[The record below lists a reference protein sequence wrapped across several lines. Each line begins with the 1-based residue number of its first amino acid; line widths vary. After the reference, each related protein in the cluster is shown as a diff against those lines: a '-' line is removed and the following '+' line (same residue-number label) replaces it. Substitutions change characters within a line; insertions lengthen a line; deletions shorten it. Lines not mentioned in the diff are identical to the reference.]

1 LPKTYSHIWAYSP
14 VSDTIQINKMSKFF
28 VTGGKK
34 LTGKIELSG
43 NKNAALKLIPAALL
57 GDSPSTLTNVPDI
70 SDVSVMLDLIT
81 RLGAKV
87 TRENHSVTI
96 DPSGLSSFDLDPD
109 LSSQFRASVV
119 LAAPLLV
126 RFGKAVVT
134 PPGGDQIGERL
145 LDTHFAMMQK
155 MGVTITRRD
164 GRYFLEWKE
173 RKSVNL
179 FLDEPSVTAT
189 EMGLMMASSM
199 PGSMKIDDAATEPHV
214 TDLANFLAKMG
225 AKVSGIGSNVLNI
238 SGGKLRGVEHK
249 VCPDHIEA
257 GTFAIAAAIT
267 GGKIEIADFKAE
279 ENRMMLNYLSYMGVD
294 FVSSKDS
301 LTVLPSKLVA
311 TRSKFQTR
319 PWPGFP
325 TDLMS
330 PFIVLATQTDG
341 MVLCHDWMYEWRMF
355 FVDDLISMGAKIFI
369 ADPHRVIVSGAT
381 PLMSDRLFCKD
392 IRAGISV
399 ILAALTAN
407 GRSEIENVEV
417 VARGYEKID
426 ERLRSLGA
434 EITAKDENDCGK
446 KI

>member
-1 LPKTYSHIWAYSP
+1 
-14 VSDTIQINKMSKFF
+14 MSKFL

-34 LTGKIELSG
+34 LEGTIRLSG

-57 GDSPSTLTNVPDI
+57 ADSPSTITNVPDI
-70 SDVSVMLDLIT
+70 SDVSVMLELIS

-87 TRENHSVTI
+87 LHEDHSVTI
-96 DPSGLSSFDLDPD
+96 DPSGLTSFDLDPD

-126 RFGKAVVT
+126 RFGRAVVT

-155 MGVTITRRD
+155 MGVTIKRED
-164 GRYFLEWKE
+164 GRYFLDWKE
-173 RKSVNL
+173 RKPVDI

-189 EMGLMMASSM
+189 EMGLIMASSM
-199 PGSMKIDDAATEPHV
+199 STVMKITDAATEPHV
-214 TDLANFLAKMG
+214 TDLAKFLVKMG
-225 AKVSGIGSNVLNI
+225 AKIDGIGSNVLRI
-238 SGGKLRGVEHK
+238 TGGKLKGAEHK
-249 VCPDHIEA
+249 VCPDHIEG

-267 GGKIEIADFKAE
+267 GGKVEIEDFKASDCP
-279 ENRMMLNYLSYMGVD
+279 MVLNYLSYMGVN
-294 FVSSKDS
+294 FKASENS
-301 LTVLPSKLVA
+301 LTVLPSKLIA
-311 TRSKFQTR
+311 SRPKFQTR

-330 PFIVLATQTDG
+330 PFIVLATQTEG
-341 MVLCHDWMYEWRMF
+341 TVLCHDWMYEWRMF

-369 ADPHRVIVSGAT
+369 ADPHRVIVSGPT
-381 PLMSDRLFCKD
+381 PLLSDRLFCKD

-399 ILAALTAN
+399 ILAALVAQ

-434 EITAKDENDCGK
+434 EITARDENECAK
-446 KI
+446 

>member
-1 LPKTYSHIWAYSP
+1 
-14 VSDTIQINKMSKFF
+14 MSKFF

-34 LTGKIELSG
+34 LEGKIKLSG

-57 GDSPSTLTNVPDI
+57 ADSPSTITNVPDI
-70 SDVSVMLDLIT
+70 VDVEVMLDLIT
-81 RLGAKV
+81 RLGVKV
-87 TRENHSVTI
+87 KREDHTVTI
-96 DPSGLSSFDLDPD
+96 DPRDISSFDLDPD
-109 LSSQFRASVV
+109 LSSKFRASVV

-126 RFGKAVVT
+126 KFGKAVVT

-155 MGVTITRRD
+155 LGVTIDRRD
-164 GRYFLEWKE
+164 GRYFLDWKE
-173 RKSVNL
+173 RKPTNI

-199 PGSMKIDDAATEPHV
+199 SENMKITDAATEPHV
-214 TDLANFLAKMG
+214 TDLANFLVKMG
-225 AKVSGIGSNVLNI
+225 AKITGLGSNILNI
-238 SGGKLRGVEHK
+238 DGGKLRGAEHR
-249 VCPDHIEA
+249 VCSDHIEG

-267 GGKIEIADFKAE
+267 GGKIEIEDFKAE
-279 ENRMMLNYLSYMGVD
+279 DCPMVLNYLSYMGVN
-294 FVSSKDS
+294 FKASENS
-301 LTVLPSKLVA
+301 LTVLPSRLKSI
-311 TRSKFQTR
+311 RPKFQTR

-341 MVLCHDWMYEWRMF
+341 TVVCHDWMYEWRMF

-369 ADPHRVIVSGAT
+369 ADPHRVIVSGPT
-381 PLMSDRLFCKD
+381 PLLSDRLFCKD

-399 ILAALTAN
+399 ILAALVAQ

-434 EITAKDENDCGK
+434 EITTRDENECAK
-446 KI
+446 

>member
-1 LPKTYSHIWAYSP
+1 
-14 VSDTIQINKMSKFF
+14 MSKFL

-34 LTGKIELSG
+34 LEGKIRLSG

-57 GDSPSTLTNVPDI
+57 GGSPSTITNVPDI
-70 SDVSVMLDLIT
+70 SDVGVMLDLIT

-87 TRENHSVTI
+87 SREDHTVTI
-96 DPSGLSSFDLDPD
+96 DPSGLTSFDLDPD
-109 LSSQFRASVV
+109 LSSKFRASVV

-155 MGVTITRRD
+155 MGVEIKRND
-164 GRYFLEWKE
+164 GRYFLNWKK
-173 RKSVNL
+173 RISSNI

-199 PGSMKIDDAATEPHV
+199 PGAMKIDDAATEPHV
-214 TDLANFLAKMG
+214 TDLANYLVKMG
-225 AKVSGIGSNVLNI
+225 ANIKGIGSNVLEI
-238 SGGKLRGVEHK
+238 GGGKLKGAEHR
-249 VCPDHIEA
+249 VCADHIEG

-267 GGKIEIADFKAE
+267 GGKIEIEDFKIKEAP
-279 ENRMMLNYLSYMGVD
+279 MILNYLSYMGVN
-294 FVSSKDS
+294 FESKGDS
-301 LTVLPSKLVA
+301 LIVLPSKLVA
-311 TRSKFQTR
+311 SRTKFQTR

-330 PFIVLATQTDG
+330 PFIVLATQTQG
-341 MVLCHDWMYEWRMF
+341 TVLCHDWMYEWRMF

-369 ADPHRVIVSGAT
+369 ADPHRVIVSGPT
-381 PLMSDRLFCKD
+381 PLLSDRLFCKD

-434 EITAKDENDCGK
+434 EITAKSENDCK
-446 KI
+446 K

>member
-1 LPKTYSHIWAYSP
+1 
-14 VSDTIQINKMSKFF
+14 MSKFI
-28 VTGGKK
+28 VTGGHK
-34 LTGKIELSG
+34 LEGKITLSG
-43 NKNAALKLIPAALL
+43 NKNSALKLIPAALL
-57 GDSPSTLTNVPDI
+57 ADSPSILTNVPDI
-70 SDVSVMLDLIT
+70 SDVSVMLDLVT
-81 RLGAKV
+81 KLGVKV
-87 TRENHSVTI
+87 KREDHTVTI
-96 DPSGLSSFDLDPD
+96 DPTSISSFDLDPD

-126 RFGKAVVT
+126 RFGRAVVT

-155 MGVTITRRD
+155 MGVEIRRSD
-164 GRYFLEWKE
+164 GRYFLDWKK
-173 RKSVNL
+173 RKSTDI

-199 PGSMKIDDAATEPHV
+199 PGSMKINDAATEPHV
-214 TDLANFLAKMG
+214 TDLANYLTEMG
-225 AKVSGIGSNVLNI
+225 SKITGIGSNVLNI
-238 SGGKLRGVEHK
+238 SGGKMRGATHK
-249 VCPDHIEA
+249 VCPDHIEG

-267 GGKIEIADFKAE
+267 GGKIEIEDFKALE
-279 ENRMMLNYLSYMGVD
+279 APMILNYLSYMGVN
-294 FVSSKDS
+294 FKASENS
-301 LTVLPSKLVA
+301 LSVLPSKLKA
-311 TRSKFQTR
+311 LRPKFQTR

-330 PFIVLATQTDG
+330 PFIVLATQTEG
-341 MVLCHDWMYEWRMF
+341 TVLCHDWMYEWRMF

-369 ADPHRVIVSGAT
+369 ADPHRVIVSGPT

-407 GRSEIENVEV
+407 GRSEIENVEM

-434 EITAKDENDCGK
+434 EITARDENCAK
-446 KI
+446 